1 MLPSQYIHIF
11 IYLLT
16 GTLFEKYLPTC
27 LYFLVPTIQLLSS
40 CTIPLYCSY
49 QSGLWPPC
57 NSVQQVLISPC
68 ISWSSLLITHSFL
81 KSSSFFFF
89 FLLQWHLLF
98 FFQPFWP
105 FLFCYL
111 FLGVIP
117 SHIRTFLGKG
127 ICSLQSPQLLFLW
140 LKNLCLQPRSLM
152 SLSSRY
158 LPDS

>member
-89 FLLQWHLLF
+89 FFCFSGIFYFSSNHSGHSSFVTYSLGLYLLT
-98 FFQPFWP
+98 
-105 FLFCYL
+105 
-111 FLGVIP
+111 LGHSWGRGFVLSKAP
-117 SHIRTFLGKG
+117 NYYSYGLK
-127 ICSLQSPQLLFLW
+127 ICVFSPEV
-140 LKNLCLQPRSLM
+140 S
-152 SLSSRY
+152 
-158 LPDS
+158 